1 MDELIVYPTPYLV
14 RQHKM
19 RQLQGKKGVAGEE
32 PITYEAF
39 VDRCIKQVVVSKHLL
54 GDFKKNLVL
63 HSIIRK
69 LKMQNKLEYFDTIR
83 SGYVQRVGEVIGELK
98 QQDID
103 TETFDAI
110 KLDRACHRD
119 LALIYRAYQEFL
131 NKNRLYDQEDRYIL
145 CKKHLLESDFISH
158 VDEVH
163 FKEFYYLSPIQQK
176 IINALGEKAKISNSD
191 LTSKMRQIKVVK
203 SPNRR
208 AEIVKLAQVILEDLQ
223 KGLLPHNLCIVL
235 RDRAPYERILLEVFN
250 EMNIPVNIQVHAA
263 LIQNP
268 FVKALMKFFIGG
280 TSEYFSQD
288 VLDENIQNEKFSM
301 IEWIGFVK
309 GFLEERDFPVR
320 FCDVHGDD
328 FILFKRDLNAFE
340 ALINLFNEL
349 NDVSQMFSEESIGLQ
364 DFISLLD
371 IHLKSRFYTYSESDE
386 GIWVLSPVM
395 LRGLTFDKVYVP
407 GMVEGEFPK
416 DFRPDW
422 LLKDWERVNFNEKGY
437 CLDTLDILLKKES
450 EAFDFITASANT
462 GYFSYPNVAENNTAV
477 MMSSYLENL
486 LSLYETSIENL
497 SLESI
502 YSFEGTNCSAPEPG
516 VISESTRQKLMECFK
531 EQPFSATTFNMY
543 GECPYKFF
551 LARVLNLS
559 PPDEDGEYTALARGT
574 VLHKVLEKFFRNH
587 REGLEAQKLE
597 DYSQEIKSLVDEIME
612 NSGVKGNFLHPLLFE
627 IEKNQMAENI
637 VKYIA
642 SYLKQTGDFKPAFF
656 EMGFGYNQEFAFDFA
671 PDILFSGKIDR
682 IDENSEGK
690 LIIFD
695 YKSGSTPD
703 IKQIEE
709 GTNLQ
714 MPLYIMACEQLLRK
728 PVVGGAF
735 ISLKKG
741 AVDNILVKDKN
752 LPFVS
757 GRRKK
762 GVLSQ
767 TQWEELMTSVKNTI
781 RQYADNV
788 RSAQFALQP
797 KKCPKTDSFGS
808 FCDFT
813 AICPWEGEE

>member
-1 MDELIVYPTPYLV
+1 
-14 RQHKM
+14 
-19 RQLQGKKGVAGEE
+19 
-32 PITYEAF
+32 
-39 VDRCIKQVVVSKHLL
+39 
-54 GDFKKNLVL
+54 
-63 HSIIRK
+63 
-69 LKMQNKLEYFDTIR
+69 
-83 SGYVQRVGEVIGELK
+83 
-98 QQDID
+98 
-103 TETFDAI
+103 
-110 KLDRACHRD
+110 
-119 LALIYRAYQEFL
+119 
-131 NKNRLYDQEDRYIL
+131 
-145 CKKHLLESDFISH
+145 
-158 VDEVH
+158 
-163 FKEFYYLSPIQQK
+163 
-176 IINALGEKAKISNSD
+176 
-191 LTSKMRQIKVVK
+191 
-203 SPNRR
+203 
-208 AEIVKLAQVILEDLQ
+208 
-223 KGLLPHNLCIVL
+223 
-235 RDRAPYERILLEVFN
+235 
-250 EMNIPVNIQVHAA
+250 
-263 LIQNP
+263 
-268 FVKALMKFFIGG
+268 
-280 TSEYFSQD
+280 
-288 VLDENIQNEKFSM
+288 
-301 IEWIGFVK
+301 
-309 GFLEERDFPVR
+309 
-320 FCDVHGDD
+320 
-328 FILFKRDLNAFE
+328 
-340 ALINLFNEL
+340 
-349 NDVSQMFSEESIGLQ
+349 
-364 DFISLLD
+364 
-371 IHLKSRFYTYSESDE
+371 
-386 GIWVLSPVM
+386 
-395 LRGLTFDKVYVP
+395 
-407 GMVEGEFPK
+407 
-416 DFRPDW
+416 
-422 LLKDWERVNFNEKGY
+422 
-437 CLDTLDILLKKES
+437 
-450 EAFDFITASANT
+450 
-462 GYFSYPNVAENNTAV
+462 
-477 MMSSYLENL
+477 
-486 LSLYETSIENL
+486 
-497 SLESI
+497 
-502 YSFEGTNCSAPEPG
+502 
-516 VISESTRQKLMECFK
+516 MECFK
-531 EQPFSATTFNMY
+531 ERAFSATTFNMY
-543 GECPYKFF
+543 GECPYTFF
-551 LARVLNLS
+551 LASVLNLS

-797 KKCPKTDSFGS
+797 KKCPKTDSLGS